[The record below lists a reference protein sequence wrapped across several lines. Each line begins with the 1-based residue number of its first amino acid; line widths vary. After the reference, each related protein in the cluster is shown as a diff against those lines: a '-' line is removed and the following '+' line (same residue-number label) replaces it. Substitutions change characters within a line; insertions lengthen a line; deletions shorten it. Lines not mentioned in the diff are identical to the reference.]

1 MARGGKKN
9 LFAISVSIKPY
20 TQPYTQPYTMRPGLK
35 NVYRL
40 QHSLCS
46 ASRGIAEKMSFY
58 PKTSPLAYLV

>member
-9 LFAISVSIKPY
+9 LFAISVSIK
-20 TQPYTQPYTMRPGLK
+20 PYTQPYTMRPGLK